1 MGADGGR
8 KRVDDSR
15 QTPPGPLP
23 IERAALLTR
32 RDAEY
37 TMPAADRSRWAQA
50 RARALGPCRGH
61 DARAGGVV
69 ARGCVHRSP
78 GIVRPALRALSRIAP
93 RDAAPTDRS
102 VDAGG

>member
-23 IERAALLTR
+23 IERAVLLTR
-32 RDAEY
+32 RDEEY

-50 RARALGPCRGH
+50 RARGLDPWREHYACGAGFV
-61 DARAGGVV
+61 ARASGHPSSDIAPLGRQALARGSPPV
-69 ARGCVHRSP
+69 ARATVLHGH
-78 GIVRPALRALSRIAP
+78 GA
-93 RDAAPTDRS
+93 
-102 VDAGG
+102 